1 MTASRASTDRW
12 KGEVARACRLL
23 ACFCQGKR
31 AGLQQGDPLLMLP
44 QHPVPHPVCGTQNM
58 SGVGISRR
66 SGTSGLGYQDVMPG
80 LIYQEIGK

>member
-1 MTASRASTDRW
+1 MTASRASTGRW
-12 KGEVARACRLL
+12 KGEVARACRLP
-23 ACFCQGKR
+23 ACFCQGKQ
-31 AGLQQGDPLLMLP
+31 AGSQQGDPLSMLP

>member
-1 MTASRASTDRW
+1 MTASRASTGRW
-12 KGEVARACRLL
+12 KGEVVRACRLP
-23 ACFCQGKR
+23 AWEPRGKQ
-31 AGLQQGDPLLMLP
+31 AGSQQGDPLSMLP
-44 QHPVPHPVCGTQNM
+44 QHPVPRPVCGTQNM